1 MLSPSITKEQR
12 RYTMSDLIKESTIL
26 PKSNYLLVDKK
37 ILPSYYEKV
46 IEARTLLTSGKI
58 KDVSEAV
65 KAVGISRS
73 TYYKYKDYIF
83 TTNADTDGRKAV
95 ISFTLSH
102 KPGILGEVLAVLSE
116 RGANIL
122 TITQNLPINSKAHV
136 VMSLDVS
143 CLKIEVDL
151 LIKEINSID
160 KVSGTKLISIE

>member
-1 MLSPSITKEQR
+1 MNSK
-12 RYTMSDLIKESTIL
+12 
-26 PKSNYLLVDKK
+26 YLLVDKC
-37 ILPSYYEKV
+37 ILPSYYDKV
-46 IEARTLLTSGKI
+46 IEARTLLSSGKI

-65 KAVGISRS
+65 KEVGISRS

-83 TTNADTDGRKAV
+83 TTNSDTDGRKAV

-102 KPGILGEVLAVLSE
+102 KPGILSEVLTKLSE
-116 RGANIL
+116 DGANIL

-143 CLKIEVDL
+143 SLKCDIETLV
-151 LIKEINSID
+151 KEINAID